1 MIAATRDSPDDD
13 TLSLVGSSPIIIIEQ
28 NFKNPQPIFVNL
40 PCERP
45 KKMSKTYKIRINLGM
60 CKKSIEYLASPVSA
74 QNKNI
79 TALLLYVASFIGK
92 NVTSM

>member
-45 KKMSKTYKIRINLGM
+45 RINAL
-60 CKKSIEYLASPVSA
+60 KSRLSCLFRCSCMEREPFYHP
-74 QNKNI
+74 
-79 TALLLYVASFIGK
+79 YGK
-92 NVTSM
+92 

>member
-1 MIAATRDSPDDD
+1 MIAATRDSLDDD

-45 KKMSKTYKIRINLGM
+45 RINALKSRLSSAPSPEDSGYYTQSRLSKMNDFVGM
-60 CKKSIEYLASPVSA
+60 
-74 QNKNI
+74 
-79 TALLLYVASFIGK
+79 
-92 NVTSM
+92 